1 MEKTKLGISVGF
13 LGAMVFL
20 IALGG
25 GMTPLLL
32 LAGYVFLKEENAWLK
47 KNVVKA
53 IAVLLVYYLA
63 YYALGLI
70 PDVLGVLFDTLGL
83 FGANVSLSFINNLV
97 YILRDIVA
105 LLRTV
110 FLLLSG
116 LVAFNMG
123 SIKVPFID
131 NMIEKHMN

>member
-13 LGAMVFL
+13 FGTMVFL
-20 IALGG
+20 VALGG
-25 GMTPLLL
+25 GFTPLLL
-32 LAGYVFLKEENAWLK
+32 LAGYVFFKEENVWLK

-53 IAVLLVYYLA
+53 IAVLLVYYIV

-70 PDVLGVLFDTLGL
+70 PDVLGILFDTLGL
-83 FGANVSLSFINNLV
+83 FGAHLSLSFVNNLI

-110 FLLLSG
+110 FLLASG
-116 LVAFNMG
+116 LTALNMG

-131 NMIEKHMN
+131 NLIEKHFS

>member
-13 LGAMVFL
+13 FGAMVFL

-32 LAGYVFLKEENAWLK
+32 LAGYVFFKEENVWLK

-53 IAVLLVYYLA
+53 IAVLLVYYIA

-83 FGANVSLSFINNLV
+83 FGAQVSLSFINNLV

-105 LLRTV
+105 LLRTLV
-110 FLLLSG
+110 LLLSG
-116 LVAFNMG
+116 LSALNMG
-123 SIKVPFID
+123 TIKVAFID
-131 NMIEKHMN
+131 NLIEKHLN